1 MFSELSSVSKA
12 RNPLPTIDRFFTIYN
27 DVVRST
33 AIAESVASSHSS
45 DTPNDNIPLEPSNLW
60 VEAALATDLQI
71 LSLLTS
77 QDHEPP
83 STLQKSLSKRQTHN
97 APGKNHLKASSS
109 PPSNPSLGVWTRGH
123 GMKETVEVA
132 MKLMSEMQ
140 AWFLRFVEES
150 LEAGFRVF
158 GECATDGG
166 KSISLDGSSI
176 AVVLSQLKRVNN
188 WLDLVVSK
196 GDELLTEK
204 VERLKRKIYGFVIQ
218 HVGTTF
224 DNSLPLASS

>member
-1 MFSELSSVSKA
+1 MFSELSSASKA
-12 RNPLPTIDRFFTIYN
+12 GNPLPTIDRFFTIYN
-27 DVVRST
+27 DAVRST
-33 AIAESVASSHSS
+33 AIAESVSSSHNS
-45 DTPNDNIPLEPSNLW
+45 DTPNDNIPPEPSNLW

-71 LSLLTS
+71 VSLLAS
-77 QDHEPP
+77 QDREPP
-83 STLQKSLSKRQTHN
+83 STLQKSLSKRQSHN
-97 APGKNHLKASSS
+97 APGKNHLKASSC

-123 GMKETVEVA
+123 GMKETVELA

-150 LEAGFRVF
+150 LDAGFRVF
-158 GECATDGG
+158 GDGG

-176 AVVLSQLKRVNN
+176 AVVLSHLKRVNN

-196 GDELLTEK
+196 GDELLKEK

-224 DNSLPLASS
+224 DYSSPLASS